1 MNRTTRLLL
10 AGFTVVMTLSLRA
23 AETGTLHTNLEPFRP
38 FLGKTWK
45 ADFKDSTPEKPKHDI
60 ARWERALNGQGIRVL
75 HSINHGEYGGET
87 MILWDAAKKSLVFYY
102 FTTAGYMTTGTM
114 TLESGKFTSHEIV
127 SGEAGGVTEV
137 KATTQLRPNNTLH
150 MKAEY
155 LKGGNWVDG
164 HEFLYREDTKA
175 EVRFR

>member
-1 MNRTTRLLL
+1 M
-10 AGFTVVMTLSLRA
+10 AIAIPVRA
-23 AETGTLHTNLEPFRP
+23 AETGSLITNLEPFRP

-60 ARWERALNGQGIRVL
+60 ALWERALNGRAVRVL
-75 HSINHGEYGGET
+75 HSINHGDYGGET
-87 MILWDAAKKSLVFYY
+87 MIIWDNAKKSLAFYY

-114 TLESGKFTSHEIV
+114 TIENGKFISHEKV

-137 KATTQLRPNNTLH
+137 KATTQLRADGTLH
-150 MKAEY
+150 TKSQY
-155 LKGGNWVDG
+155 LKNGQWVDG
-164 HEFLYREDTKA
+164 HEFLYREDPKA